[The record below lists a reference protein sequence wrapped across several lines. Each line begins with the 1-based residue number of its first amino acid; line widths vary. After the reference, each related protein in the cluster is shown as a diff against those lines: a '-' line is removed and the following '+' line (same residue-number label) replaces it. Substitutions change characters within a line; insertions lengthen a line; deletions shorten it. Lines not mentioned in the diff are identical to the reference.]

1 MLSANPTVLLNEIR
15 KKQGRTIFALCRA
28 CGLAPADGA
37 IAKFYLLKHG
47 YVVEHSASSGLFLVN
62 RNPQPAAAPVKRAPV
77 ENPYQV
83 IRRNEPA
90 KYQGEE
96 TGRLTSEAKRQR
108 EAAARQEE
116 SERLEAPVFVMAKP
130 EPLVEKTVVEQ
141 LREEFA
147 WLDQWEREQAELQE
161 EVEAE
166 EQVEEEFVEEPE
178 PDAEV
183 PDETETEPE
192 DEEMANLGPTALSV
206 LQKARAV
213 VNEEEQKSVPIE
225 QHAPI
230 RMAPFGNELPVPT
243 TDGKQPNVSDEMI
256 VELLQKGPATMG
268 QITAHFGRRGS
279 ALATKLSKM
288 VKNGLISQR
297 EKVQGVLV
305 VYLSNAEYLK
315 EVGKSLPEQ
324 KLPVV
329 AKSFN
334 VERGTMLHTREQV
347 TAVAVEKV
355 EAGDVVAS
363 VDGGVKPA
371 TTLISSGTGDDSLN
385 KAIEKQFGHK
395 GSTVADLKLPTFESQ
410 YDIMEP
416 KEKEEYLRQRIL
428 VSLQSGS
435 KNVIVLATEM
445 PNIPSADIH
454 KMLGTLNQR
463 RRILKCT
470 PEEIPG
476 EHVQS
481 ERKRYSFWKLA
492 PVNGRTKRVL
502 NTEDILAYFEEGAVL
517 ELSFLATEFQRVA
530 SSLAPTINALVREG
544 QLIKVGE
551 SPAQYRKPNSNL
563 ASIIAEIDKSFSVKT
578 MVEKPDENWF
588 PILNRLETLIGG
600 DAGASLAE
608 IQAYLKRRLKDD

>member
-37 IAKFYLLKHG
+37 NAKFYLLKHG

-62 RNPQPAAAPVKRAPV
+62 RNPQPAAAQVKRAPV

-116 SERLEAPVFVMAKP
+116 SERLEAPVFVMEKP

-192 DEEMANLGPTALSV
+192 DEEMANLGPTALAV
-206 LQKARAV
+206 LQKARAI

-230 RMAPFGNELPVPT
+230 QTSPFGNELPVPQ
-243 TDGKQPNVSDEMI
+243 TDGKQPNVTDEMI
-256 VELLQKGPATMG
+256 VELLQRGPATMG

-305 VYLSNAEYLK
+305 VYLSNEEYLK
-315 EVGKSLPEQ
+315 EVGKSLSEQ

-355 EAGDVVAS
+355 EAGEILVS
-363 VDGGVKPA
+363 VEGGVKPA

-385 KAIEKQFGHK
+385 KAIEKQFGSK
-395 GSTVADLKLPTFESQ
+395 GSTVEDLKLPTFESQ
-410 YDIMEP
+410 YDSMET
-416 KEKEEYLRQRIL
+416 KEKEEYLRQRIM
-428 VSLQSGS
+428 VSLQSGN
-435 KNVIVLATEM
+435 KNVIVLAAEM
-445 PNIPSADIH
+445 PDIPSADIH

-470 PEEIPG
+470 PEEVSS
-476 EHVQS
+476 EYVQS

-492 PVNGRTKRVL
+492 PVNGRVKRVL
-502 NTEDILAYFEEGAVL
+502 NTEDILAYFEEDAVV

-544 QLIKVGE
+544 RLIKVGE
-551 SPAQYRKPNSNL
+551 SPAQYRKPNASL
-563 ASIIAEIDKSFSVKT
+563 ATIIAEIDKSFSVKT